1 MRRCDAHGPHDR
13 TLLFC
18 NMWHLGN
25 TGKYHGA
32 DYPYC
37 PTVFGAGTSAFN
49 GLSFGPICNVT
60 QPSPTARM
68 REPHAA
74 FNPLDAVRACVRW
87 WPLSL
92 AILVTTVV
100 LSLLMAAQ
108 IKPKY
113 ESEASLFVRLGRE
126 SAGLDPTA
134 TTTEITPIYETR
146 EQELN
151 SALEVMQSRKLLEAV
166 LSVVGEQAVLNPAMF
181 DVQQWRQKLAT
192 TEWPELDPER
202 LHHSDPQRERAIAA
216 LHRAIDLET
225 SQSSSVM
232 GLSSVAGSPQLA
244 QAITRTMLDA
254 FRTEHVRLNR
264 THGLAFFSEQVRMLQ
279 AQLDTARAA
288 VTSRKNH
295 LGVMSIDGERA
306 RLEDELTAL
315 EKQLH
320 TELSDLSGARASVA
334 VYERAVRDLPERTQP
349 HDAADTLR
357 KKLYE
362 LQQQRRKLL
371 STFNDNHFR
380 VRDADAEIELLRQQM
395 QDPANRNAANPTLR
409 ELEVSLAGERAKVA
423 QLQASLEELRR
434 SQRQLRDQ
442 LTRLNNA
449 EADMSRLL
457 DRVAEIQAAK
467 VKATV
472 KQEEARVLDELSA
485 ERISNIQVVQPP
497 TFNPVSQS
505 PARSLVVVGG
515 IIVGLAAALVIPAV
529 LEFVLW
535 YVRLFAAPPQEESEG
550 ALVCG

>member
-1 MRRCDAHGPHDR
+1 M
-13 TLLFC
+13 TQLS
-18 NMWHLGN
+18 
-25 TGKYHGA
+25 
-32 DYPYC
+32 
-37 PTVFGAGTSAFN
+37 PTVD
-49 GLSFGPICNVT
+49 VR
-60 QPSPTARM
+60 PS
-68 REPHAA
+68 HAA

-87 WPLSL
+87 WVLSL
-92 AILVTTVV
+92 AVFVTTV
-100 LSLLMAAQ
+100 LMSLLVALQ

-166 LSVVGEQAVLNPAMF
+166 LSVVGEQAVLNPDTF
-181 DVQQWRQKLAT
+181 DVHQWQQALADT
-192 TEWPELDPER
+192 KWPELDPER

-216 LHRAIDLET
+216 LHKAIELET
-225 SQSSSVM
+225 SQTSSVM
-232 GLSSVAGSPQLA
+232 GLSTVAASPQLA

-264 THGLAFFSEQVRMLQ
+264 THGLAFFNEQVRMLQ
-279 AQLDTARAA
+279 SQLDDARAA
-288 VTSRKNH
+288 VTSRKND
-295 LGVMSIDGERA
+295 LGVMSIDGERS

-315 EKQLH
+315 EKQQH
-320 TELSDLSGARASVA
+320 IDVSDLSGARASVA
-334 VYERAVRDLPERTQP
+334 VYERAVRELPERTQP
-349 HDAADTLR
+349 HDASDTLR

-371 STFNDNHFR
+371 STFNENHFR
-380 VRDADAEIELLRQQM
+380 VRDVEAEIELLNQQM

-409 ELEVSLAGERAKVA
+409 ELEVSLAGEQAKVA
-423 QLQASLEELRR
+423 RLEASLEELRR
-434 SQRQLRDQ
+434 SRSELRDQ

-449 EADMSRLL
+449 EAEMSRLK

-467 VKATV
+467 IKATV
-472 KQEEARVLDELSA
+472 KQEEARVLDELSE
-485 ERISNIQVVQPP
+485 ERISNIQVVQPA

-505 PARSLVVVGG
+505 PSRFLVVAGG
-515 IIVGLAAALVIPAV
+515 TVVGLAAAFVIPAV

-535 YVRLFAAPPQEESEG
+535 YVRLFAASPQEESEG